1 MSSGKGLSS
10 QKQQGEKEVNFAF
23 NLEIKVWSLEE
34 ERRGTES
41 MLLEYECVQCEV
53 SKVSDD
59 FQVVCWPWYYCAWL
73 ASQHAWPE
81 PQMESMGYFQE
92 KYEKQSIQQ

>member
-41 MLLEYECVQCEV
+41 MLLEVQCEV

-59 FQVVCWPWYYCAWL
+59 FQVVCWPRYYCAWL
-73 ASQHAWPE
+73 ASKHAWPE
-81 PQMESMGYFQE
+81 PHMESMGYFQV
-92 KYEKQSIQQ
+92 KDEKQSIQQ